1 MCIQNAPV
9 AGEERKDGEQ
19 TSQGTKKGFFSLFSR
34 AKDPGVQEKEDEK
47 KTEEEEE
54 EGGKYGFIRPI
65 HPFLSLV
72 LLPFYIRHRSSF
84 YTCHRHSSYMHQ
96 HRQTSCIRSNPIL

>member
-54 EGGKYGFIRPI
+54 EGGKY
-65 HPFLSLV
+65 
-72 LLPFYIRHRSSF
+72 
-84 YTCHRHSSYMHQ
+84 
-96 HRQTSCIRSNPIL
+96 

>member
-54 EGGKYGFIRPI
+54 EGGKYGFIRPTPVLVFSSTTI
-65 HPFLSLV
+65 LHSSSFFVLHLPSSFVLHASTSSNVLHPF
-72 LLPFYIRHRSSF
+72 
-84 YTCHRHSSYMHQ
+84 
-96 HRQTSCIRSNPIL
+96 